1 MPQLD
6 LGSSR
11 DQRVHGVL
19 VTYRRPEALV
29 RILDVLSRQ
38 STTLDSLVVVDNAP
52 APPAAALVGSSRA
65 AAHVEYLASAENLGP
80 AGGIAAGMTRA
91 LSFAGDDDWIAVFD
105 DDDPPPHDHVLEQLL
120 RRANASGG
128 PLSALGG
135 IGAGGARLDR
145 RRGRLRPVTA
155 EPPGAAQADY
165 LKSGWF
171 PLYRVEAVRRVGVFA
186 SELFFAFDDLEY
198 GLRLRAAGY
207 TVLVTDAAGA
217 TSARPTVR
225 PNAQLGPVDWRR
237 YYSLRNLV
245 HILGRHGHRTAAAR
259 VALVVGV
266 GKPLSNVFITP
277 ALAWRHLVMNLRA
290 VRDGWCHRLGR
301 TIDPDSRPRPEKM
314 APRQP

>member
-1 MPQLD
+1 M
-6 LGSSR
+6 
-11 DQRVHGVL
+11 HGVL
-19 VTYRRPEALV
+19 VTYRRPEALA
-29 RILDVLSRQ
+29 RILDVLTRQ

-52 APPAAALVGSSRA
+52 SPATAAVVGSSTA
-65 AAHVEYLASAENLGP
+65 AAQVDYLASAENLGP
-80 AGGIAAGMTRA
+80 AGGIAAGMRHA
-91 LSFAGDDDWIAVFD
+91 LSSARDDDWIAVFD
-105 DDDPPPHDHVLEQLL
+105 DDDPPTHDQVLEQLL
-120 RRANASGG
+120 RRANTSGG
-128 PLSALGG
+128 PLGALGG
-135 IGAGGARLDR
+135 IGARGARLDR
-145 RRGRLRPVTA
+145 RRGRLHPVTA
-155 EPPGAAQADY
+155 EPSGVAPADY

-217 TSARPTVR
+217 RGDPPTVR
-225 PNAQLGPVDWRR
+225 PRAQLGPVDWRR

-277 ALAWRHLVMNLRA
+277 GLAWRHLVVNLRA
-290 VRDGWCHRLGR
+290 VHDGWRHRLGR
-301 TIDPDSRPRPEKM
+301 TIEPDARPRPEKT